1 MGGTNPSLLE
11 SLGSTDLNLLLNVG
25 FNREVGEDGA
35 IYWDKSPEAL
45 AQLIHEAD
53 RMSAED
59 IAEMG
64 RKAKLR
70 ISTAYSWDY
79 IVECYE
85 NVFLQAFD

>member
-1 MGGTNPSLLE
+1 M
-11 SLGSTDLNLLLNVG
+11 NLLLNVG

-53 RMSAED
+53 RMSTEE

-79 IVECYE
+79 IVDRYE
-85 NVFLQAFD
+85 GVFLQAFD